1 MICQKKKKSSAKILN
16 FIVKNN
22 TYLILVLLF
31 VICSFASEHFLTMAN
46 LVNICQQYAA
56 TVIVSIGMLF
66 VILTGGIDLSVG
78 SVMALGSV
86 FTAYA
91 MVRMNLPIFVSVIL
105 TLLLGVF
112 CGLITGFMVAR
123 AKIAAFVASLAM
135 MTISRGVGYIISNG
149 TPINT
154 PTGTISKLGTAR
166 LLPFL
171 TWLTVIAI
179 VVVGVSCFVLNKTAY
194 GRTVIMIGSN
204 QEAVHLAG
212 IHVMPRIVSVYAI
225 SGFCSALGGVIA
237 TSRTGIGS
245 GAVGQGLELD
255 GIAACVIGGASLSG
269 GSGSALKTVVGV
281 LVLALIGNIMNLMA
295 VPSYP
300 QDVIKGIIIILAVL
314 LQQGTSK
321 INEQ

>member
-1 MICQKKKKSSAKILN
+1 MTENNKASTKILN
-16 FIVKNN
+16 FIVTNN
-22 TYLILVLLF
+22 TYFILVLLF
-31 VICSFASEHFLTMAN
+31 VICSLASEHFLTLAN
-46 LVNICQQYAA
+46 FVNICQQYSG

-91 MVRMNLPIFVSVIL
+91 MVELHLPIFVSVIL
-105 TLLLGVF
+105 TLLMGIV
-112 CGLITGFMVAR
+112 CGLITGFLVAK

-135 MTISRGVGYIISNG
+135 MTICRGIGYMISNG

-154 PTGTISKLGTAR
+154 PANTIGVLGTAR
-166 LLPFL
+166 ILPFL

-179 VVVGVSCFVLNKTAY
+179 IVVAASCFVLYKTAY

-212 IHVMPRIVSVYAI
+212 INVSPHTISVYAI
-225 SGFCSALGGVIA
+225 AGFCSALGGIIA

-255 GIAACVIGGASLSG
+255 CIAACVIGGASLNG
-269 GSGSALKTVVGV
+269 GSGSSLKTVVGV
-281 LVLALIGNIMNLMA
+281 LVLAMIGNIMNLMS

-314 LQQGTSK
+314 LQQGTSR
-321 INEQ
+321 INKN

>member
-1 MICQKKKKSSAKILN
+1 MAGNNKISTKILN
-16 FIVKNN
+16 FIVTNN
-22 TYLILVLLF
+22 TYFILVLLF
-31 VICSFASEHFLTMAN
+31 VICSLASEHFLTLAN
-46 LVNICQQYAA
+46 FVNICQQYSG

-91 MVRMNLPIFVSVIL
+91 MVELHLPIFVSVIL
-105 TLLLGVF
+105 TLLMGIV
-112 CGLITGFMVAR
+112 CGLITGFLVAK

-135 MTISRGVGYIISNG
+135 MTICRGIGYMISNG

-154 PTGTISKLGTAR
+154 PANTIGVLGTAR
-166 LLPFL
+166 ILPFL

-179 VVVGVSCFVLNKTAY
+179 IVVAASCFVLYKTAY

-212 IHVMPRIVSVYAI
+212 INVSPHTISVYAI
-225 SGFCSALGGVIA
+225 AGFCSALGGVIA

-255 GIAACVIGGASLSG
+255 CIAACVIGGASLNG
-269 GSGSALKTVVGV
+269 GSGSSLKTVVGV
-281 LVLALIGNIMNLMA
+281 LVLAMIGNIMNLMS

-314 LQQGTSK
+314 LQQGTSR
-321 INEQ
+321 INKN

>member
-1 MICQKKKKSSAKILN
+1 MSEKNKTSSKILN
-16 FIVKNN
+16 FIVTNN
-22 TYLILVLLF
+22 TYFILVLLF
-31 VICSFASEHFLTMAN
+31 VICSLASEHFLTLAN
-46 LVNICQQYAA
+46 LVNICQQYSG

-86 FTAYA
+86 FSAYA
-91 MVRMNLPIFVSVIL
+91 MVELHLPIIVSVIFSMV
-105 TLLLGVF
+105 LGTV
-112 CGLITGFMVAR
+112 CGLITGILVAK

-135 MTISRGVGYIISNG
+135 MTICRGVAYMISNG

-154 PTGTISKLGTAR
+154 PAGSISRLGTAK
-166 LLPFL
+166 LFPFL

-179 VVVGVSCFVLNKTAY
+179 IVVAASGFCLYKTAC

-212 IHVMPRIVSVYAI
+212 IRVTPHLISVYAI

-255 GIAACVIGGASLSG
+255 CIAACVIGGASLSG
-269 GSGSALKTVVGV
+269 GSGSSLKTVVGV
-281 LVLALIGNIMNLMA
+281 LVLAMIGNIMNLLS

-314 LQQGTSK
+314 LQQGTSR
-321 INEQ
+321 INKN

>member
-1 MICQKKKKSSAKILN
+1 MSENKKASSKIWD
-16 FIVKNN
+16 FIVTNN
-22 TYLILVLLF
+22 TYLILALLF
-31 VICSFASEHFLTMAN
+31 IICSLASQHFLTLAN
-46 LVNICQQYAA
+46 LVNICQQYAG

-91 MVRMNLPIFVSVIL
+91 MVKWNLPVVPAVL
-105 TLLLGVF
+105 VTLLVGVV
-112 CGLITGFMVAR
+112 CGLFTGFLVAK

-135 MTISRGVGYIISNG
+135 MTICRGAAYMISNG
-149 TPINT
+149 TPINA
-154 PTGTISKLGTAR
+154 PAGTISQLGTAK
-166 LLPFL
+166 LFPFL

-179 VVVGVSCFVLNKTAY
+179 LVVAVSCFFLNKTAY

-204 QEAVHLAG
+204 EEAVHLAG
-212 IHVMPRIVSVYAI
+212 LQVTPHVISVYAI

-255 GIAACVIGGASLSG
+255 CIAACVIGGASLNG
-269 GSGSALKTVVGV
+269 GSGSSVKTVVGV
-281 LVLALIGNIMNLMA
+281 LVLALIGNIMNLLS

-314 LQQGTSK
+314 LQRGTSRMK
-321 INEQ
+321 RN

>member
-1 MICQKKKKSSAKILN
+1 MSENTKTSGKYLD

-22 TYLILVLLF
+22 TYLILALLF
-31 VICSFASEHFLTMAN
+31 VICSLASRHFLTLAN
-46 LVNICQQYAA
+46 LVNICQQYSG

-86 FTAYA
+86 FSVYA
-91 MVRMNLPIFVSVIL
+91 MVELNLPIPVSVLL
-105 TLLLGVF
+105 TLLLGIG
-112 CGLITGFMVAR
+112 CGLITGFFVAKE
-123 AKIAAFVASLAM
+123 KIAAFVASLAM
-135 MTISRGVGYIISNG
+135 MTICRGVAYIISHG
-149 TPINT
+149 TPINA
-154 PTGTISKLGTAR
+154 PSGTISKLGTAR

-179 VVVGVSCFVLNKTAY
+179 VVVAASCFVLRKTAY
-194 GRTVIMIGSN
+194 GRIVIMIGSN
-204 QEAVHLAG
+204 EEAVHLAG
-212 IHVMPRIVSVYAI
+212 IPVMPHLISVYAI

-255 GIAACVIGGASLSG
+255 CIAACVIGGASLSG
-269 GSGSALKTVVGV
+269 GSGSAMKTVVGV
-281 LVLALIGNIMNLMA
+281 LVLAMIGNIMNLMS

-314 LQQGTSK
+314 LQQGTSRMK
-321 INEQ
+321 KN

>member
-1 MICQKKKKSSAKILN
+1 MSEKKASSKILN
-16 FIVKNN
+16 FIITNN

-31 VICSFASEHFLTMAN
+31 VVCSVASEHFLTLSN
-46 LVNICQQYAA
+46 LVNICQQYAG

-91 MVRMNLPIFVSVIL
+91 MVNLDMPIVAAVAV
-105 TLLLGVF
+105 TLLLGIA
-112 CGLITGFMVAR
+112 CGLFTGFLVAK
-123 AKIAAFVASLAM
+123 ANIAAFVASLAM
-135 MTISRGVGYIISNG
+135 MTICRGVAYMISNG

-166 LLPFL
+166 IFPFL
-171 TWLTVIAI
+171 TWLTMIAVI
-179 VVVGVSCFVLNKTAY
+179 VVAVSCFFLNKTAY

-212 IHVMPRIVSVYAI
+212 IRVKPHIVSVYAI

-237 TSRTGIGS
+237 ASRTGIGS

-255 GIAACVIGGASLSG
+255 CIAACVIGGASLSG
-269 GSGSALKTVVGV
+269 GSGSSLKTVVGV
-281 LVLALIGNIMNLMA
+281 LVLALIGNIMNLLA

-314 LQQGTSK
+314 LQQGTSRIK
-321 INEQ
+321 KK